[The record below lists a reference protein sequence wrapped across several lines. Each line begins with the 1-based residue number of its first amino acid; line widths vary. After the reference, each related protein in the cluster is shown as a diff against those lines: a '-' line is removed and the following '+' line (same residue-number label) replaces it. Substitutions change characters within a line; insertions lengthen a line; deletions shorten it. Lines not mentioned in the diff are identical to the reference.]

1 MDVPP
6 CNPLFDLWFV
16 AMVLSK
22 TLNGSS
28 EYKVIERPV
37 NFDRPFLFTF
47 LIPNSI
53 SSQVQTDSFIE
64 DFKGNRYEKIIYCRA

>member
-28 EYKVIERPV
+28 VKRKRI
-37 NFDRPFLFTF
+37 
-47 LIPNSI
+47 
-53 SSQVQTDSFIE
+53 
-64 DFKGNRYEKIIYCRA
+64 